1 LLTEGQS
8 VTEGYVPPIHD
19 FTMEK
24 DGSDFK
30 ENFLETQ
37 KQC

>member
-1 LLTEGQS
+1 VRFS
-8 VTEGYVPPIHD
+8 AASTEGYVSIHD

-30 ENFLETQ
+30 EEF
-37 KQC
+37 